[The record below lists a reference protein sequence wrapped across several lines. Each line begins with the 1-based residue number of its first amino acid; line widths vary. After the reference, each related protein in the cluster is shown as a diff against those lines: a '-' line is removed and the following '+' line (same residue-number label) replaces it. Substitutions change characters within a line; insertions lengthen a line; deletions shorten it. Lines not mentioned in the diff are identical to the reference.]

1 MAEIVSLT
9 MKKIRV
15 LVIEDNRLL
24 RSGITMIIEKQPDLK
39 VVAATGSSED
49 AVRNA
54 RKLKP
59 HVILLDLGL
68 QDQNSL
74 RVLEMFKKELPR
86 AKVVI
91 MDLIPTQEDIIE
103 FVEAGASGFI
113 LLKDTTCDNFLK
125 TIRSVAQGAKVFPP
139 PLNGLLF
146 SQVIEQAFRVDNAH
160 LIESV
165 RMSKREREVIE
176 LIADGLGNK
185 EIAQRLH
192 VATHI
197 VKSHVHNILEKVVLH
212 SRLEIAACAHT
223 KGTFKI
229 KADKILEN

>member
-74 RVLEMFKKELPR
+74 RVLEMFKKELPG

-103 FVEAGASGFI
+103 FVKAGASGFI
-113 LLKDTTCDNFLK
+113 VKDATAVDFLK
-125 TIRSVAQGAKVFPP
+125 TIRSAEPDVV
-139 PLNGLLF
+139 GLA
-146 SQVIEQAFRVDNAH
+146 SAVSNT
-160 LIESV
+160 V
-165 RMSKREREVIE
+165 RTRSSGTSMRPN
-176 LIADGLGNK
+176 LG
-185 EIAQRLH
+185 
-192 VATHI
+192 
-197 VKSHVHNILEKVVLH
+197 
-212 SRLEIAACAHT
+212 
-223 KGTFKI
+223 
-229 KADKILEN
+229 